1 MFAWRIQSLCGTKSE
16 NYRRQAES
24 INRPV
29 QLTCHQPRIKLGYEV
44 IEASLAQLV
53 EQRFRKAWVAGS
65 SPATGSISNRMYGN
79 GLEPP
84 DWPLSVKVS
93 VNWCEVQQLTHNS
106 TKLR

>member
-1 MFAWRIQSLCGTKSE
+1 
-16 NYRRQAES
+16 
-24 INRPV
+24 
-29 QLTCHQPRIKLGYEV
+29 
-44 IEASLAQLV
+44 
-53 EQRFRKAWVAGS
+53 
-65 SPATGSISNRMYGN
+65 MYGN